1 MFSRN
6 LAFITGINNYTNG
19 ISPLNTAVND
29 AKKLVEILREKH
41 DYEVWE
47 CLDEVA
53 TLSNFHKFL
62 SHTLPEQ
69 VTENDRLLFYFA
81 GHGVALNGDDG
92 PAGYLIPQDALL
104 GDTNSYL
111 PMTKLHDALSQ
122 LPCRHFLGIL
132 DCCFAGA
139 FKWSSTRDLLTS
151 PEVIHQERYDRFIT
165 DPAWQ
170 IITSSAS
177 DQKALDNFNLDSERS
192 QVGNHSPFASALLEA
207 LEGGAD
213 IYPPATN
220 GKPPG
225 DGVITATE
233 LYLYLRDRVEIPT
246 EKCRIRQT
254 PGIWCLNK
262 HDKGEYIFLSPGHE
276 LNLPPAPPL
285 DESQNPYRGLKSFD
299 EKHSSLFFG
308 RTLLVEKLEDFVKA
322 NPLTVVLGASGSGKS
337 SLVKAGLIPKLRQG
351 NTEKW
356 CILPPIRPGETP
368 LQGLNNALKNSQ
380 LPEVAAQNPQQNLAM
395 SIDVWAK
402 NNPNSKL
409 LLFIDQSEEI
419 ITLCQNLDERQAF
432 FQQILTAINT
442 HGDKLRVVLTL
453 RSDFE
458 PQVRDAGL
466 TFVPTDYNVGLTVLK
481 KCWHNGRFIV
491 PAMTRGELR
500 EAIEK
505 PAQARVMYFQPH
517 DLVEELI
524 DEVADMPGAL
534 PLLSFAL
541 SELYLKYLRR
551 QREEQYRGITIDRA
565 LTQADYIELGGVMQ
579 SLTQR
584 ADEEYKA
591 LVNKNPAYDQVI
603 RHVMLRMVALG
614 GGELARRRVPLSEL
628 EYPPGKNDLVKEVI
642 ERFSTARLLV
652 KGQDA
657 EGNPYVEPAH
667 DALVRGW
674 QRLLE
679 WKHLE
684 EENLLL
690 QRRLTPAAVEWKNL
704 KSKKQS
710 SGFEAKAEAAINW
723 LNGRLDLAENFFN
736 KINTLKDTQLAR
748 LWQRTPE
755 QQKGSRDKTVQFLW
769 NANPYLDVL
778 NKELNS
784 DDNWLNQVEAEFV
797 QRSVRQK
804 SINTRRNWGVAIA
817 VMLGLGTGLVLSTY
831 FGLESRKQAIQAIN
845 AALQAQANQVKSSIL
860 LKPTTEDLIQAIESI
875 AYIQDNQKS
884 LQPTVINEMNS
895 SFLAALDKVRERNRL
910 QGHTDIVTD
919 IAFSPD
925 GKQILSG
932 SFDNTVRLWDT
943 ETGQTLHT
951 LEGHT
956 DTVNAIAFSPDG
968 KQILSGSRDDT
979 VRLWD
984 TETGTLIHTLEG
996 HTNTATDI
1004 AFSPD
1009 GKQILSGSGDGTLRL
1024 WDTETGQTLHTLEGH
1039 TEDVYEIAFSRD
1051 GKQILSGSGDGT
1063 LRLWDT
1069 ETGTLIHTLEGHT
1082 NTATDIAFSPDS
1094 KPILSS
1100 DSWDNTLLWDTDS
1113 GQPFHIED
1121 HTDDVYGIAFSP
1133 DGKQILSG
1141 SGDGTLRLWDTETG
1155 QTLHTD
1161 ELEGH
1166 TDFVTDIAFSPD
1178 GKQILSGS
1186 LDSTTVRLWDTKSR
1200 TLIHTLE
1207 GHTSWVSAI
1216 AFSPDGK
1223 QILSGSD
1230 DGAVRLWDTDS
1241 GTLIHTL
1248 EGHTSWV
1255 SAIAFSPDG
1264 KQILSDSDDNT
1275 VRLWD
1280 TETGLPLHTLEG
1292 HTEDVTAIAF
1302 SRDGK
1307 QILSAS
1313 SDDTVRLWDTETSQ
1327 PLHTLEGHTEDVTAI
1342 AFSRDG
1348 KQILSASSDDTV
1360 RLWDT
1365 ETGLTLHTLQGH
1377 TEDVTAIAFS
1387 RDGKQILSGS
1397 SDDTVRLWDTETGL
1411 PLHTL
1416 KGHTSAVNDI
1426 AFSRDGKQILSGSG
1440 DGTLRLWDTETGQTL
1455 HTLQGHIDGVWAIAF
1470 SRDGKQILSGSGDK
1484 TLRLWDTETGQHLHT
1499 LEGHTTF
1506 VNEIAFSRDGKQIL
1520 SGSWDNTVRLWDT
1533 ETGLALHTLQGH
1545 TSRVTDIA
1553 FSRDGKQILSASGDG
1568 TVRLWLG
1575 LDWRNLL
1582 KEGCDQLQFHPDLVA
1597 PQNNKA
1603 GEVCLKYAGWEDKAK
1618 ADFLVRQ
1625 GRAFVLQKEPN
1636 IKSAVKKFK
1645 EAQKLYPD
1653 IDLNPYTEEIDKDPK
1668 IVAHLLAAQAKV
1680 LEGAILAK
1688 EGKIERAISAYQEA
1702 QKLNLDI
1709 DLNPDTEEID
1719 KDPKIVAHLLAAQ
1732 AKVLEGAILAIYG
1745 KIQKAISAYQEAQK
1759 LNPDID
1765 LNPNTKEIDKDPKTV
1780 ARKLAPDSE

>member
-6 LAFITGINNYTNG
+6 LAFIIGINNYRNG

-53 TLSNFHKFL
+53 TLSKFNKFL

-139 FKWSSTRDLLTS
+139 FRWSSTRDLLTS
-151 PEVIHQERYDRFIT
+151 PEVIHKERYDRFIS

-177 DQKALDNFNLDSERS
+177 DQKALDNFNLDNERG
-192 QVGNHSPFASALLEA
+192 QFGNHSPFASALLEA
-207 LEGGAD
+207 LEGAAD
-213 IYPPATN
+213 IIPPATN
-220 GKPPG
+220 GKPAG

-285 DESQNPYRGLKSFD
+285 DESQNPYRGLNSFE

-308 RTLLVEKLEDFVKA
+308 RTLLVEKLQDFVKSH
-322 NPLTVVLGASGSGKS
+322 PLTVVLGASGSGKS
-337 SLVKAGLIPKLRQG
+337 SLVKAGLIPKLRQY

-368 LQGLNNALKNSQ
+368 LQGLNNVLTEAK
-380 LPEVAAQNPQQNLAM
+380 LPLVEPQNPQQNLAM

-409 LLFIDQSEEI
+409 LLLIDQSEEI

-481 KCWHNGRFIV
+481 KRWHSRRFIV

-517 DLVEELI
+517 DLVEQLI

-541 SELYLKYLRR
+541 SEFFIKYLRR
-551 QREEQYRGITIDRA
+551 QREAQYRGITIDRA
-565 LTQADYIELGGVMQ
+565 LTQADYLELGGVMQ

-614 GGELARRRVPLSEL
+614 GGELARRRVSLSEL
-628 EYPPGKNDLVKEVI
+628 KYPGQKDGLVNEVI
-642 ERFSTARLLV
+642 KRFTNVRLLV
-652 KGQDA
+652 NGVDA
-657 EGNPYVEPAH
+657 VRNPYVEPAH

-679 WKHLE
+679 WKQKE

-723 LNGRLDLAENFFN
+723 LNGRLDLAENFIN
-736 KINTLKDTQLAR
+736 KINTLENTPLAR

-755 QQKGSRDKTVQFLW
+755 QQKDSRDKTVQFLW

-804 SINTRRNWGVAIA
+804 SFNTRRNWGVAIA
-817 VMLGLGTGLVLSTY
+817 VMLGLGTGLVLSTH
-831 FGLESRKQAIQAIN
+831 FGLQSRKRAIN
-845 AALQAQANQVKSSIL
+845 SDFLAQAANIKYSLSVES
-860 LKPTTEDLIQAIESI
+860 TTEELLQAIEST
-875 AYIQDNQKS
+875 AKIQDYQKS
-884 LQPTVINEMNS
+884 LQPTVINEINS
-895 SFLAALDKVRERNRL
+895 SLLTALDNVRERNRL
-910 QGHTDIVTD
+910 QGHTGWVTNIAFSPDGKQILSGSDDGTVRLWDTETGQLIHTLEGHTDTVYEIAFSPDGQQILSGSSDNTVRLWDTETGQLIHTLEGHTSLVSDIAFSPDGKQILSGSWDTTVRLWDTETGLTLHTLEGHTSRVEAIAFSPDGKQILSGSHDNTVRLWDTDSGTLIHTLEGHTSFVTEIAFSPDGKQILSGSHDNTVRLWDTDSGTLIHTLESPTDWITDIAFSPDGKQIISGSNDNTVCLWDTESGQLIHKLEGHIKNQLSSVTD
-919 IAFSPD
+919 IAFSPDGQQILSGSKDSTVRLWDTDSGTLIHTLEGHTSEVSEIAFSPDGKQIISGSLDNIVRLWDTKSDQSLHTLEGHTNTVYAIAFSPD

-943 ETGQTLHT
+943 ETGLPLHT

-956 DTVNAIAFSPDG
+956 NTVYAIAFSPDG
-968 KQILSGSRDDT
+968 KQIISGS
-979 VRLWD
+979 
-984 TETGTLIHTLEG
+984 
-996 HTNTATDI
+996 
-1004 AFSPD
+1004 F
-1009 GKQILSGSGDGTLRL
+1009 
-1024 WDTETGQTLHTLEGH
+1024 
-1039 TEDVYEIAFSRD
+1039 
-1051 GKQILSGSGDGT
+1051 
-1063 LRLWDT
+1063 
-1069 ETGTLIHTLEGHT
+1069 
-1082 NTATDIAFSPDS
+1082 
-1094 KPILSS
+1094 
-1100 DSWDNTLLWDTDS
+1100 
-1113 GQPFHIED
+1113 
-1121 HTDDVYGIAFSP
+1121 
-1133 DGKQILSG
+1133 
-1141 SGDGTLRLWDTETG
+1141 
-1155 QTLHTD
+1155 
-1161 ELEGH
+1161 
-1166 TDFVTDIAFSPD
+1166 
-1178 GKQILSGS
+1178 
-1186 LDSTTVRLWDTKSR
+1186 
-1200 TLIHTLE
+1200 
-1207 GHTSWVSAI
+1207 
-1216 AFSPDGK
+1216 
-1223 QILSGSD
+1223 
-1230 DGAVRLWDTDS
+1230 
-1241 GTLIHTL
+1241 
-1248 EGHTSWV
+1248 
-1255 SAIAFSPDG
+1255 
-1264 KQILSDSDDNT
+1264 DNT

-1292 HTEDVTAIAF
+1292 HTSFVT
-1302 SRDGK
+1302 
-1307 QILSAS
+1307 
-1313 SDDTVRLWDTETSQ
+1313 
-1327 PLHTLEGHTEDVTAI
+1327 
-1342 AFSRDG
+1342 
-1348 KQILSASSDDTV
+1348 
-1360 RLWDT
+1360 
-1365 ETGLTLHTLQGH
+1365 
-1377 TEDVTAIAFS
+1377 
-1387 RDGKQILSGS
+1387 
-1397 SDDTVRLWDTETGL
+1397 
-1411 PLHTL
+1411 
-1416 KGHTSAVNDI
+1416 DI
-1426 AFSRDGKQILSGSG
+1426 AFSPDGKQILSGSG
-1440 DGTLRLWDTETGQTL
+1440 DR
-1455 HTLQGHIDGVWAIAF
+1455 
-1470 SRDGKQILSGSGDK
+1470 
-1484 TLRLWDTETGQHLHT
+1484 
-1499 LEGHTTF
+1499 
-1506 VNEIAFSRDGKQIL
+1506 
-1520 SGSWDNTVRLWDT
+1520 TVRLWDT
-1533 ETGLALHTLQGH
+1533 ETGQLIHTFVGH
-1545 TSRVTDIA
+1545 TNSVTDIA
-1553 FSRDGKQILSASGDG
+1553 FSPDGKQILSGS
-1568 TVRLWLG
+1568 
-1575 LDWRNLL
+1575 N
-1582 KEGCDQLQFHPDLVA
+1582 
-1597 PQNNKA
+1597 
-1603 GEVCLKYAGWEDKAK
+1603 
-1618 ADFLVRQ
+1618 
-1625 GRAFVLQKEPN
+1625 
-1636 IKSAVKKFK
+1636 
-1645 EAQKLYPD
+1645 
-1653 IDLNPYTEEIDKDPK
+1653 
-1668 IVAHLLAAQAKV
+1668 
-1680 LEGAILAK
+1680 
-1688 EGKIERAISAYQEA
+1688 
-1702 QKLNLDI
+1702 
-1709 DLNPDTEEID
+1709 
-1719 KDPKIVAHLLAAQ
+1719 
-1732 AKVLEGAILAIYG
+1732 
-1745 KIQKAISAYQEAQK
+1745 
-1759 LNPDID
+1759 
-1765 LNPNTKEIDKDPKTV
+1765 
-1780 ARKLAPDSE
+1780 

>member
-6 LAFITGINNYTNG
+6 LAFIIGINNYTNG

-53 TLSNFHKFL
+53 TLSKFNKFL

-139 FKWSSTRDLLTS
+139 FRWSSTRDLLTS
-151 PEVIHQERYDRFIT
+151 PEVIHKERYDRFIS

-177 DQKALDNFNLDSERS
+177 DQKALDNFNLDNERG
-192 QVGNHSPFASALLEA
+192 QFGNHSPFASALLEA
-207 LEGGAD
+207 LEGAAD
-213 IYPPATN
+213 IIPPATN
-220 GKPPG
+220 GKPAG

-285 DESQNPYRGLKSFD
+285 DESQNPYRGLNSFE

-308 RTLLVEKLEDFVKA
+308 RTLLVEKLQDFVKSH
-322 NPLTVVLGASGSGKS
+322 PLTVVLGASGSGKS
-337 SLVKAGLIPKLRQG
+337 SLVKAGLIPKLRQY

-368 LQGLNNALKNSQ
+368 LQGLNNVLTEAK
-380 LPEVAAQNPQQNLAM
+380 LPLVEPQNPQQNLAM

-409 LLFIDQSEEI
+409 LLLIDQSEEI

-481 KCWHNGRFIV
+481 KRWHSRRFIV

-517 DLVEELI
+517 DLVEQLI

-541 SELYLKYLRR
+541 SEFFIKYLRR
-551 QREEQYRGITIDRA
+551 QREAQYRGITIDRA
-565 LTQADYIELGGVMQ
+565 LTQADYLELGGVMQ

-614 GGELARRRVPLSEL
+614 GGELARRRVSLSEL
-628 EYPPGKNDLVKEVI
+628 KYPGQKDGLVNEVI
-642 ERFSTARLLV
+642 KRFTNVRLLV
-652 KGQDA
+652 NGVDA
-657 EGNPYVEPAH
+657 VRNPYVEPAH

-679 WKHLE
+679 WKQKE

-723 LNGRLDLAENFFN
+723 LNGRLDLAENFIN
-736 KINTLKDTQLAR
+736 KINTLENTPLAR

-755 QQKGSRDKTVQFLW
+755 QQKDSRDKTVQFLW

-804 SINTRRNWGVAIA
+804 SFNTRRNWGVAIA
-817 VMLGLGTGLVLSTY
+817 VMLGLGTGLVLSTH
-831 FGLESRKQAIQAIN
+831 FGLQSRKRAIN
-845 AALQAQANQVKSSIL
+845 SDFLAQAANIKYSLSVES
-860 LKPTTEDLIQAIESI
+860 TTEELLQAIEST
-875 AYIQDNQKS
+875 AKIQDYQKS
-884 LQPTVINEMNS
+884 LQPTVINEINS
-895 SFLAALDKVRERNRL
+895 SLLTALDNVRERNRL
-910 QGHTDIVTD
+910 QGHTGWVTNIAFSPDGKQILSGSDDGTVRLWDTETGQLIHTLEGHTDTVYEIAFSPDGQQILSGSSDNTVRLWDTETGQLIHTLEGHTSLVSDIAFSPDGKQILSGSWDTTVRLWDTETGLTLHTLEGHTSRVEAIAFSPDGKQILSGSHDNTVRLWDTDSGTLIHTLEGHTSFVTEIAFSPDGKQILSGSHDNTVRLWDTDSGTLIHTLESPTDWITDIAFSPDGKQIISGSNDNTVCLWDTESGQLIHKLEGHIKNQLSSVTD
-919 IAFSPD
+919 IAFSPDGQQILSGSKDSTVRLWDTDSGTLIHTLEGHTSEVSEIAFSPDGKQIISGSLDNIVRLWDTKSDQSLHTLEGHTNTVYAIAFSPD

-943 ETGQTLHT
+943 ETGLPLHT

-956 DTVNAIAFSPDG
+956 NTVYAIAFSPDG
-968 KQILSGSRDDT
+968 KQIISGS
-979 VRLWD
+979 
-984 TETGTLIHTLEG
+984 
-996 HTNTATDI
+996 
-1004 AFSPD
+1004 F
-1009 GKQILSGSGDGTLRL
+1009 
-1024 WDTETGQTLHTLEGH
+1024 
-1039 TEDVYEIAFSRD
+1039 
-1051 GKQILSGSGDGT
+1051 
-1063 LRLWDT
+1063 
-1069 ETGTLIHTLEGHT
+1069 
-1082 NTATDIAFSPDS
+1082 
-1094 KPILSS
+1094 
-1100 DSWDNTLLWDTDS
+1100 
-1113 GQPFHIED
+1113 
-1121 HTDDVYGIAFSP
+1121 
-1133 DGKQILSG
+1133 
-1141 SGDGTLRLWDTETG
+1141 
-1155 QTLHTD
+1155 
-1161 ELEGH
+1161 
-1166 TDFVTDIAFSPD
+1166 
-1178 GKQILSGS
+1178 
-1186 LDSTTVRLWDTKSR
+1186 
-1200 TLIHTLE
+1200 
-1207 GHTSWVSAI
+1207 
-1216 AFSPDGK
+1216 
-1223 QILSGSD
+1223 
-1230 DGAVRLWDTDS
+1230 
-1241 GTLIHTL
+1241 
-1248 EGHTSWV
+1248 
-1255 SAIAFSPDG
+1255 
-1264 KQILSDSDDNT
+1264 DNT

-1292 HTEDVTAIAF
+1292 HTSFVT
-1302 SRDGK
+1302 
-1307 QILSAS
+1307 
-1313 SDDTVRLWDTETSQ
+1313 
-1327 PLHTLEGHTEDVTAI
+1327 
-1342 AFSRDG
+1342 
-1348 KQILSASSDDTV
+1348 
-1360 RLWDT
+1360 
-1365 ETGLTLHTLQGH
+1365 
-1377 TEDVTAIAFS
+1377 
-1387 RDGKQILSGS
+1387 
-1397 SDDTVRLWDTETGL
+1397 
-1411 PLHTL
+1411 
-1416 KGHTSAVNDI
+1416 DI
-1426 AFSRDGKQILSGSG
+1426 AFSPDGKQILSGSG
-1440 DGTLRLWDTETGQTL
+1440 DR
-1455 HTLQGHIDGVWAIAF
+1455 
-1470 SRDGKQILSGSGDK
+1470 
-1484 TLRLWDTETGQHLHT
+1484 
-1499 LEGHTTF
+1499 
-1506 VNEIAFSRDGKQIL
+1506 
-1520 SGSWDNTVRLWDT
+1520 TVRLWDT
-1533 ETGLALHTLQGH
+1533 ETGQLIHTFVGH
-1545 TSRVTDIA
+1545 TNSVTDIA
-1553 FSRDGKQILSASGDG
+1553 FSPDGKQILSGS
-1568 TVRLWLG
+1568 
-1575 LDWRNLL
+1575 N
-1582 KEGCDQLQFHPDLVA
+1582 
-1597 PQNNKA
+1597 
-1603 GEVCLKYAGWEDKAK
+1603 
-1618 ADFLVRQ
+1618 
-1625 GRAFVLQKEPN
+1625 
-1636 IKSAVKKFK
+1636 
-1645 EAQKLYPD
+1645 
-1653 IDLNPYTEEIDKDPK
+1653 
-1668 IVAHLLAAQAKV
+1668 
-1680 LEGAILAK
+1680 
-1688 EGKIERAISAYQEA
+1688 
-1702 QKLNLDI
+1702 
-1709 DLNPDTEEID
+1709 
-1719 KDPKIVAHLLAAQ
+1719 
-1732 AKVLEGAILAIYG
+1732 
-1745 KIQKAISAYQEAQK
+1745 
-1759 LNPDID
+1759 
-1765 LNPNTKEIDKDPKTV
+1765 
-1780 ARKLAPDSE
+1780 